1 MLKRFHHWSL
11 KTLGQIRILGTSFVR
26 TAIKV
31 RILPVLSGTAIKI
44 RILPV
49 LYGTAIKVRT
59 RNTAWLTNTRPGK
72 YLLLVQGSA
81 ATAALVSISC
91 SWAGSLCT
99 WPTKKV
105 KKWCLT
111 FVRLR
116 LSLFWRLWLLSPALA
131 FVSGSGYCLRLW
143 LRPRGAKDKMEKEKK
158 CHNPLQVRVLYQ
170 WKSNHFVEPLSSFLS
185 INITLMNLFQKVIF
199 HWIFSHKCAVAF
211 IIYKWKIVCLNN
223 KTFFIQHF
231 ESESFFLHK
240 CPKLSFL

>member
-143 LRPRGAKDKMEKEKK
+143 L
-158 CHNPLQVRVLYQ
+158 
-170 WKSNHFVEPLSSFLS
+170 LSPAPGSGHGGRR
-185 INITLMNLFQKVIF
+185 T
-199 HWIFSHKCAVAF
+199 
-211 IIYKWKIVCLNN
+211 KWKKKRNVTTHYKLEFYTNEKQIILLN
-223 KTFFIQHF
+223 H
-231 ESESFFLHK
+231 
-240 CPKLSFL
+240 

>member
-99 WPTKKV
+99 WPTKKL
-105 KKWCLT
+105 KSGASHLCGSGYLYFGGSGFCL
-111 FVRLR
+111 
-116 LSLFWRLWLLSPALA
+116 RLWLLSPALA
-131 FVSGSGYCLRLW
+131 IVFGSGSGHGGR
-143 LRPRGAKDKMEKEKK
+143 R
-158 CHNPLQVRVLYQ
+158 
-170 WKSNHFVEPLSSFLS
+170 
-185 INITLMNLFQKVIF
+185 T
-199 HWIFSHKCAVAF
+199 
-211 IIYKWKIVCLNN
+211 KWKKKRNVTTHYKLEFYTNENQIILLN
-223 KTFFIQHF
+223 H
-231 ESESFFLHK
+231 
-240 CPKLSFL
+240 

>member
-59 RNTAWLTNTRPGK
+59 RNTAWLTNNRPGK

-99 WPTKKV
+99 WPTKKSDEV
-105 KKWCLT
+105 VPHICAAPFISILA
-111 FVRLR
+111 
-116 LSLFWRLWLLSPALA
+116 ALA
-131 FVSGSGYCLRLW
+131 IV
-143 LRPRGAKDKMEKEKK
+143 
-158 CHNPLQVRVLYQ
+158 
-170 WKSNHFVEPLSSFLS
+170 
-185 INITLMNLFQKVIF
+185 TNLFKKSVNVVSKKTCERQFEMCPTK
-199 HWIFSHKCAVAF
+199 FSILKQSNQTVDS
-211 IIYKWKIVCLNN
+211 
-223 KTFFIQHF
+223 KT
-231 ESESFFLHK
+231 
-240 CPKLSFL
+240 

>member
-59 RNTAWLTNTRPGK
+59 RNTAWLTNNRPGK

-99 WPTKKV
+99 WPTKKL
-105 KKWCLT
+105 KSGASHLCGSGYLYFGGSGFCL
-111 FVRLR
+111 
-116 LSLFWRLWLLSPALA
+116 RLWLLSPALA
-131 FVSGSGYCLRLW
+131 IVFGSGSGHGGR
-143 LRPRGAKDKMEKEKK
+143 R
-158 CHNPLQVRVLYQ
+158 
-170 WKSNHFVEPLSSFLS
+170 
-185 INITLMNLFQKVIF
+185 T
-199 HWIFSHKCAVAF
+199 
-211 IIYKWKIVCLNN
+211 KWKKKRNVTTHYKLEFYTNENQIILLN
-223 KTFFIQHF
+223 H
-231 ESESFFLHK
+231 
-240 CPKLSFL
+240 